1 MISGT
6 ANEAAVSR
14 VLAGKFLA
22 VDFRANIGEALRLAS
37 IRNRNCHLDNDLQ
50 HSAGTLKGLLKI
62 FEGLPNLPAD

>member
-22 VDFRANIGEALRLAS
+22 VDFLANIGEALRLAS

-62 FEGLPNLPAD
+62 F